1 VKTNPEEDAWSRL
14 RAHAATRLG
23 AGFPDRVLHSA
34 HGCSPRVWDQLRL
47 AAVDCL
53 RPGFAERV
61 LVAARTRL
69 ELPSYGSQLAL
80 SALTAIACV
89 AAVILFHHHE
99 LAAADARN
107 LAEWRQIV
115 AAAQDWDTGAR

>member
-1 VKTNPEEDAWSRL
+1 LDGSFADRVLQSAHGCPAPAWDRL
-14 RAHAATRLG
+14 RAAAADCLRP
-23 AGFPDRVLHSA
+23 GFPDRVLA
-34 HGCSPRVWDQLRL
+34 
-47 AAVDCL
+47 
-53 RPGFAERV
+53 
-61 LVAARTRL
+61 AARNRL

-80 SALTAIACV
+80 SALTAAACV

-115 AAAQDWDTGAR
+115 AAAQDLDAGVR

>member
-1 VKTNPEEDAWSRL
+1 VNTNPEQDAWSRL
-14 RAHAATRLG
+14 RAHAAARLDG
-23 AGFPDRVLHSA
+23 SFADRVLQSAHGCPAPAWDRLRAAAADCLRPGFPDRVLA
-34 HGCSPRVWDQLRL
+34 
-47 AAVDCL
+47 
-53 RPGFAERV
+53 
-61 LVAARTRL
+61 AARNRL

-80 SALTAIACV
+80 SALTAAACV

-115 AAAQDWDTGAR
+115 AAAQDLDAGVR

>member
-1 VKTNPEEDAWSRL
+1 MKTNPEQDAWSRL

-23 AGFPDRVLHSA
+23 GGFSDRVLRAA
-34 HGCSPRVWDQLRL
+34 HGCPPRVWDRLRR
-47 AAVDCL
+47 AAEDCL
-53 RPGFAERV
+53 RPGFADRV
-61 LVAARTRL
+61 LLAARARL

-80 SALTAIACV
+80 SALTAAACL
-89 AAVILFHHHE
+89 AAVLLFHHHE

-115 AAAQDWDTGAR
+115 AAAQDLDTGAP